1 MALDPDETIAAL
13 ASPPG
18 PAERGIIRVSG
29 RNTVALLQQLLHK
42 DSSAPALGTLKRAT
56 RLQCSL
62 HVPQIGLPVPTDLLV
77 WPTSR
82 SYTGQPA
89 AEIHMVGSPPL
100 LDAVLERLHQLGT
113 RPAQRGEFTMRAF
126 LAGRIDL
133 VQAEGVLGVIDAA
146 DHVELTTALQ
156 QLGGG
161 ITEQFAEIRQTII
174 ALLGDLEAGLDFVEE
189 DIEFVTH
196 SEITQRLTDILQTL
210 NRLAEGSQSR
220 LPSGYQRR
228 IVLAG
233 LPNAGKSTLFN
244 CLTGQQRAIVSPIA
258 GTTRDYLSANIPI
271 HNVEAELIDTA
282 GEEAATTV
290 IMNRAQQL
298 RSEQLSFSDLI
309 VWCTAADLTTEQ
321 LAENQQLRQQASAIS
336 RQVIDVITRIDVH
349 PVSPPQD
356 AIAVSVPQG
365 TGIDQLKQTLA
376 ASLKN
381 DQSTRSEL
389 LFSTASRCRDSLRRA
404 IESIQAALAAV
415 NDNMGDEVIA
425 IELRTTLHE
434 LGMILGEVY
443 TDDIL
448 DHIFSNFCIGK

>member
-1 MALDPDETIAAL
+1 
-13 ASPPG
+13 
-18 PAERGIIRVSG
+18 
-29 RNTVALLQQLLHK
+29 
-42 DSSAPALGTLKRAT
+42 
-56 RLQCSL
+56 
-62 HVPQIGLPVPTDLLV
+62 
-77 WPTSR
+77 
-82 SYTGQPA
+82 
-89 AEIHMVGSPPL
+89 
-100 LDAVLERLHQLGT
+100 
-113 RPAQRGEFTMRAF
+113 
-126 LAGRIDL
+126 
-133 VQAEGVLGVIDAA
+133 
-146 DHVELTTALQ
+146 
-156 QLGGG
+156 
-161 ITEQFAEIRQTII
+161 
-174 ALLGDLEAGLDFVEE
+174 
-189 DIEFVTH
+189 
-196 SEITQRLTDILQTL
+196 
-210 NRLAEGSQSR
+210 
-220 LPSGYQRR
+220 
-228 IVLAG
+228 
-233 LPNAGKSTLFN
+233 
-244 CLTGQQRAIVSPIA
+244 
-258 GTTRDYLSANIPI
+258 
-271 HNVEAELIDTA
+271 VEAELIDTA